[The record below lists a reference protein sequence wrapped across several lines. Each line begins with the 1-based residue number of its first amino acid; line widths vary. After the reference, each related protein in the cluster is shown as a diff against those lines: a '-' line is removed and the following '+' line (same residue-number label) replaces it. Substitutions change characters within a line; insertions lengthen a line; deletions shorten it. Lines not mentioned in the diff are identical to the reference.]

1 MKKTLLATSSVMVI
15 MAGAAMAQDKTTLTW
30 TIQSG
35 QAQFSISAALEAAFE
50 AANPDVDIVID
61 NVPGGEEGDNLVK
74 TRLATGDMADL
85 LWYNTGSLFQ
95 ALNPTQNFTDLTDQP
110 FMANVIDSFKPTVSA
125 GERVYGVPLGT
136 AMGGGVLYNR
146 VLYEKL
152 GLSVPKTW
160 AEFMS
165 NNAAILADGKAPV
178 IQTFADAWTAQ
189 LFVLADY
196 YNVQAAEPDFAARYT
211 ANEAKYATSP
221 AAMAGFAKQE
231 EVFKAG
237 YLNADYASAK
247 FEDGLRQLA
256 MGEGAH
262 YPMLTFAIAPIAE
275 TFPEAVKDI
284 GFFAMPG
291 DDAANVGLTT
301 WTPSGV
307 YMNANAAE
315 PDAAMRFIAFIT
327 TTEGCDIQTKAVGAT
342 GPYMVAGCTLP
353 ADVPQ
358 VVADM
363 LPYFTG
369 GGKSAP
375 ALEFV
380 SPIKGPNMPQIT
392 VEVGSGIR
400 TAAEAAAMYDEDV
413 KKQAQ
418 QLGLPNW

>member
-1 MKKTLLATSSVMVI
+1 MRKTLLATSSVMVM
-15 MAGAAMAQDKTTLTW
+15 MAGAAMAQEKTTLTW

-95 ALNPTQNFTDLTDQP
+95 ALNPTQNFAPLTDQP
-110 FMANVIDSFKPTVSA
+110 FMADVIDSFKPTVSA
-125 GERVYGVPLGT
+125 GADVYGVPLGT

-146 VLYEKL
+146 VIYEKL

-160 AEFMS
+160 AEFMA
-165 NNAAILADGKAPV
+165 NNAAILADGKSPV
-178 IQTFADAWTAQ
+178 IQTFADAWSAQ

-211 ANEAKYATSP
+211 NNEAKYATSP
-221 AAMAGFAKQE
+221 AALAGFAKQE

-237 YLNADYASAK
+237 YLNPDYASAK

-256 MGEGAH
+256 LGEGAH
-262 YPMLTFAIAPIAE
+262 YPMLTFAIAPIGE
-275 TFPEAVKDI
+275 TFPEKVPDI

-291 DDAANVGLTT
+291 NDAANVGLTT

-307 YMNANAAE
+307 YLNANAAE
-315 PDAAMRFIAFIT
+315 PDAAMRFLAFMT

-342 GPYMVAGCTLP
+342 GPYMVKGCTLP

-358 VVADM
+358 VVSDM
-363 LPYFTG
+363 LPYFTE

-400 TAAEAAAMYDEDV
+400 TAAEAAAIYDEDV

>member
-1 MKKTLLATSSVMVI
+1 MVI
-15 MAGAAMAQDKTTLTW
+15 ASGAALAQDKTTLTF

-35 QAQFSISAALEAAFE
+35 ADRLAIAAALETAFE
-50 AANPDVDIVID
+50 AANPDVDIVVD
-61 NVPGGEEGDNLVK
+61 TVPGGEEGDNLVK
-74 TRLATGDMADL
+74 TRLATGDMSDL

-95 ALNPTQNFTDLTDQP
+95 ALSPTVNFLPMTDQP
-110 FMANVIDSFKPTVSA
+110 FLANVIESFNPTVSA
-125 GERVYGVPLGT
+125 GGQVYGVPLGT

-146 VLYEKL
+146 VIYDKL
-152 GLSVPKTW
+152 GLSAPKTW
-160 AEFMS
+160 AEFMA
-165 NNAAILADGKAPV
+165 NNAAILADGKSPV

-196 YNVQAAEPDFAARYT
+196 YNVQAAEPDFATRYT
-211 ANEAKYATSP
+211 NNEVKYATSP
-221 AAMAGFAKQE
+221 AALAGFTKQE

-237 YLNADYASAK
+237 YLNPDYASAK
-247 FEDGLRQLA
+247 FEDGIRQLA
-256 MGEGAH
+256 LGEGAH
-262 YPMLTFAIAPIAE
+262 FPMLTFAVATIAE
-275 TFPEAVKDI
+275 VYPENVKDV
-284 GFFAMPG
+284 GFFALPG
-291 DDAANVGLTT
+291 TDAANVGLTT

-307 YMNANAAE
+307 YVNAATAAPE
-315 PDAAMRFIAFIT
+315 AAMRFVAFMT
-327 TTEGCDIQTKAVGAT
+327 TTEGCDLQTKAVGAT
-342 GPYMVAGCTLP
+342 GPYMVKGCTLP

-363 LPYFTG
+363 LPYFAE

-400 TAAEAAAMYDEDV
+400 SAADAAAIYDEDV

>member
-1 MKKTLLATSSVMVI
+1 MLRSLWLSSSLMVI
-15 MAGAAMAQDKTTLTW
+15 ASGAALAQDKTTLTF

-35 QAQFSISAALEAAFE
+35 ADRLAIAAALETAFE
-50 AANPDVDIVID
+50 AANPDVDIVVD
-61 NVPGGEEGDNLVK
+61 TVPGGEEGDNLVK
-74 TRLATGDMADL
+74 TRLATGDMSDL

-95 ALNPTQNFTDLTDQP
+95 ALNPTVNFLPMTDQP
-110 FMANVIDSFKPTVSA
+110 FLANVIESFNPTVSA
-125 GERVYGVPLGT
+125 GGQVYGVPLGT

-146 VLYEKL
+146 VIYDKL

-160 AEFMS
+160 AEFMA
-165 NNAAILADGKAPV
+165 NNAAILADGKSPV

-196 YNVQAAEPDFAARYT
+196 YNVQAAEPDFATRYT
-211 ANEAKYATSP
+211 NNEVKYATSP
-221 AAMAGFAKQE
+221 AALAGFTKQE

-237 YLNADYASAK
+237 YLNPDYASAK
-247 FEDGLRQLA
+247 FEDGIRQLA
-256 MGEGAH
+256 LGEGAH
-262 YPMLTFAIAPIAE
+262 FPMLTFAVATIAE
-275 TFPEAVKDI
+275 AYPENVKDV
-284 GFFAMPG
+284 GFFALPG
-291 DDAANVGLTT
+291 TDAANVGLTT

-307 YMNANAAE
+307 YVNAATAAPE
-315 PDAAMRFIAFIT
+315 AAMRFVAFMT
-327 TTEGCDIQTKAVGAT
+327 TTEGCDLQTKAVGAT
-342 GPYMVAGCTLP
+342 GPYMVKGCTLP

-358 VVADM
+358 VVSDM
-363 LPYFTG
+363 LPYFAE

-400 TAAEAAAMYDEDV
+400 SAADAAAIYDEDV